1 MALYNKRNTGANSK
15 PMKKLLDILFC
26 VLCFYSTQ
34 ENMPLNV
41 ARVSWLAQTIEQKM

>member
-1 MALYNKRNTGANSK
+1 MR
-15 PMKKLLDILFC
+15 LLDFVFC

-41 ARVSWLAQTIEQKM
+41 ARVFWLAQTIEQKM